1 MAGRLRI
8 ALLQLLARERT
19 TDILQKA
26 EDYISEAANNG
37 AKLAILPELFTTEL
51 HPPIFV
57 QKKESVPEG
66 ETCKFMSH
74 LAKKHSMHIIAG
86 SIAEEIKGSEKM
98 KNTSAV
104 FSSKGKLVGKYTK
117 MHSFDVDMGE
127 RFSIH
132 ESDWFEHGNNPL
144 TFETDECKVGVGIC
158 IDLRFPEVS
167 RYYTEQ
173 GCLLHVYL
181 GAFSHEKTGPAHW
194 DVLLRA
200 RAIDN
205 QVYVAACSPAGDQSH
220 HYHAWGHSAVVDPWG
235 KIISQADGKET
246 LIYADLDMNY
256 LNRVREQ
263 LPVEKLRRKDL
274 YHLTYKW

>member
-1 MAGRLRI
+1 MAARLRI

-19 TDILQKA
+19 GDILQKA
-26 EDYISEAANNG
+26 EGYISEAANNG
-37 AKLAILPELFTTEL
+37 AKIAILPELFTTEL
-51 HPPIFV
+51 HPPVFE
-57 QKKESVPEG
+57 QKKERVPEG

-74 LAKKHSMHIIAG
+74 LAKKHNMHVIAG
-86 SIAEEIKGSEKM
+86 SIAEEIQGSEKM

-104 FSSKGKLVGKYTK
+104 FDSKGKLIGKYTK

-127 RFSIH
+127 KFSIH

-144 TFETDECKVGVGIC
+144 SFETDECKVGIGIC

-181 GAFSHEKTGPAHW
+181 GAFSEQKTGPAHW

-205 QVYVAACSPAGDQSH
+205 QVYVAACSPASDQSH
-220 HYHAWGHSAVVDPWG
+220 HYTAWGHSAVVDPWG
-235 KIISQADGKET
+235 KIISQADGKES

-256 LNRVREQ
+256 LNQVRGE